1 LGLSL
6 AVYIATFSGTVSM
19 RRPGAATAPEAM
31 FFTKRTL
38 LEMALIGYAQG
49 CSLIPDQGRHR
60 RTGVTVAAVAVSS

>member
-1 LGLSL
+1 
-6 AVYIATFSGTVSM
+6 
-19 RRPGAATAPEAM
+19 M

-60 RTGVTVAAVAVSS
+60 RTGVTVAAVAVGS